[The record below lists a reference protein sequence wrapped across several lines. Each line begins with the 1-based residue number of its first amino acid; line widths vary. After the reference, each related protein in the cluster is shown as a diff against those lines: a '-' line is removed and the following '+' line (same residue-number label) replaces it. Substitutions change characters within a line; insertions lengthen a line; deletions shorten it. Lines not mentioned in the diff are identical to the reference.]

1 MNLDDVVDEDSDEDA
16 INLQKSEANKQ
27 GSASAAAAA
36 MAEESKGGEEAI
48 NTTDGSGDSS
58 DHNKS
63 TGGSSGSGGNGS
75 TGNLFAVGESTDKG
89 LADMETGSEVY
100 MSELLVSK
108 ASMHTWLDSRRTDG
122 LASYKPNSADDLI
135 INVFMFVYR
144 LALIWRTSTRQ
155 RK

>member
-1 MNLDDVVDEDSDEDA
+1 MA
-16 INLQKSEANKQ
+16 
-27 GSASAAAAA
+27 ASTA
-36 MAEESKGGEEAI
+36 AEESKEEAI
-48 NTTDGSGDSS
+48 NTTNGSGDSS

-108 ASMHTWLDSRRTDG
+108 ESMHTWLDSRRTDG
-122 LASYKPNSADDLI
+122 LSKLQTK
-135 INVFMFVYR
+135 FCG
-144 LALIWRTSTRQ
+144 
-155 RK
+155 

>member
-1 MNLDDVVDEDSDEDA
+1 
-16 INLQKSEANKQ
+16 
-27 GSASAAAAA
+27 

-108 ASMHTWLDSRRTDG
+108 ACMLGWIPNGRTVKATNQLLRMISSLISLCLFIGWL
-122 LASYKPNSADDLI
+122 
-135 INVFMFVYR
+135 
-144 LALIWRTSTRQ
+144 
-155 RK
+155 